1 MNKLKVFCNCH
12 RAYEPDMLG
21 ETITVF
27 TIIPTIQLLPS
38 RESVPEK
45 KVVIDDKGMHHLDNT
60 GKTITT
66 LYLPILFRFLL
77 WEIVVTVIHTTVK

>member
-21 ETITVF
+21 EVITVF
-27 TIIPTIQLLPS
+27 TLIPTIQVLPS
-38 RESVPEK
+38 KESAPET
-45 KVVIDDKGMHHLDNT
+45 KVITNDNGMHHLEKT

-77 WEIVVTVIHTTVK
+77 WEIVLTVIHTTIK